1 MSEDLKLGD
10 SDADDK
16 KDDEKDDEKDSDKDD
31 ESEILLSRVKSV
43 LSEKVSEVRVSKRL
57 RKSPLCLVL
66 PEGGMEPHIERLLRE
81 QQLGL
86 PAAKRILE
94 LNSDHAV
101 MKSLR
106 KLLIADSS
114 EDTVTSV
121 IEVLYDQALIAEG
134 SPVDDP
140 TKFAQQLTDL
150 VTGAAGAALAGD

>member
-1 MSEDLKLGD
+1 MTFFCTICYIFFAVFCYKSIEIWTYD
-10 SDADDK
+10 S
-16 KDDEKDDEKDSDKDD
+16 
-31 ESEILLSRVKSV
+31 L
-43 LSEKVSEVRVSKRL
+43 
-57 RKSPLCLVL
+57 
-66 PEGGMEPHIERLLRE
+66 EPHIERLLRE

-114 EDTVTSV
+114 EDTVASL